1 MSIGCAV
8 IASSTPPV
16 LEVIED
22 NRNGML
28 FDFFD
33 HNALADKIGHLLSD
47 KTLRMEL
54 AERARKHAIENY
66 DLKTVCLPQQ
76 ISWINGLLDN
86 Q

>member
-22 NRNGML
+22 GRNGML

-33 HNALADKIGHLLSD
+33 HNALADKIGNLLSD

-66 DLKTVCLPQQ
+66 DLKTVCLPRQ

>member
-1 MSIGCAV
+1 M

-22 NRNGML
+22 GRNGML

-33 HNALADKIGHLLSD
+33 HNALAGKIVKLLSD
-47 KTLRMEL
+47 KTLRKEL
-54 AERARKHAIENY
+54 ADRARKHAIENY

-76 ISWINGLLDN
+76 ISWINGLLDD

>member
-22 NRNGML
+22 GRNGML

-33 HNALADKIGHLLSD
+33 HNALADKIGKLLSD
-47 KTLRMEL
+47 KKLRMEL
-54 AERARKHAIENY
+54 ADRARKHAVENY

-76 ISWINGLLDN
+76 IKWINGLLDD

>member
-1 MSIGCAV
+1 
-8 IASSTPPV
+8 
-16 LEVIED
+16 
-22 NRNGML
+22 
-28 FDFFD
+28 
-33 HNALADKIGHLLSD
+33 
-47 KTLRMEL
+47 MEL